1 MASKGHGGLGKGLG
15 ALLKNR
21 EITPAKDQVQEI
33 AASEIQAN
41 RYQPRQSFDEE
52 ALEDLSESIRQ
63 YGILQPLIVR
73 RLPGKGYEL
82 IAGERRL
89 RAARKAGLEKV
100 PALVREYNDAEISEI
115 ALIENIQRENLNII
129 EEAEA
134 YAFLMKNFRL
144 TQEMLAKK
152 VGRSRPH
159 IANSL
164 RLLELAEE
172 IQDKLV
178 AGDLLMG
185 QARPLLALKDKALQ
199 VRAAEHILEEHL
211 SSRQAEEL
219 VRRLLDDQPISTH
232 ARAGQRMSRKR
243 YRKHRRMPSIR
254 MPQAASTSTSA
265 RKSASVPARRRA
277 ASRSS
282 SIQKMTSS
290 ACSNFSPR
298 AAPIAMPIRPITSL
312 FDLDVT
318 VSRET
323 SSRPHVSYKG
333 VFNRQWTFRKS
344 RNLP

>member
-33 AASEIQAN
+33 AASEIRAN
-41 RYQPRQSFDEE
+41 RYQPRQNFDEA

-73 RLPGKGYEL
+73 RLPEKGYEL

-134 YAFLMKNFRL
+134 YAFLMQNFQL

-164 RLLELAEE
+164 RLLELAEPV
-172 IQDKLV
+172 QDKLV
-178 AGDLLMG
+178 AGELLMG
-185 QARPLLALKDKALQ
+185 QARPLLALKDEALQ
-199 VRAAEHILEEHL
+199 IKAAEHILAEHL

-219 VRRLLDDQPISTH
+219 VRRLLDDP
-232 ARAGQRMSRKR
+232 AYLDVEEGG
-243 YRKHRRMPSIR
+243 PEDE
-254 MPQAASTSTSA
+254 SA
-265 RKSASVPARRRA
+265 EAQETQEAQQDAFYQDAVGRLNEYLGTKVR
-277 ASRSS
+277 
-282 SIQKMTSS
+282 
-290 ACSNFSPR
+290 
-298 AAPIAMPIRPITSL
+298 IRPG
-312 FDLDVT
+312 
-318 VSRET
+318 
-323 SSRPHVSYKG
+323 KK
-333 VFNRQWTFRKS
+333 KS
-344 RNLP
+344 RIEIEFYSEDDLERLLELLEGQKDSHPTPPEHFSV

>member
-1 MASKGHGGLGKGLG
+1 MVSKGHGGLGKGLG

-33 AASEIQAN
+33 AADEIRAN
-41 RYQPRQSFDEE
+41 RYQPRQNFDEA

-73 RLPGKGYEL
+73 RLPEKGYEL

-134 YAFLMKNFRL
+134 YAFLMQNFQL

-164 RLLELAEE
+164 RLLELAEPV
-172 IQDKLV
+172 QDKLI
-178 AGDLLMG
+178 AGELLMG
-185 QARPLLALKDKALQ
+185 QARPLLALKDEALQ
-199 VRAAEHILEEHL
+199 VKASEHILAEHL

-219 VRRLLDDQPISTH
+219 VRCLLDNPAYLDAEAGGPEDETAEAQETQEAQQDAFYQDAVGRLNEYLGTKVRIRPGKKKSRIEIEFYSEDDLERLLELL
-232 ARAGQRMSRKR
+232 AGQKDS
-243 YRKHRRMPSIR
+243 HPT
-254 MPQAASTSTSA
+254 PPEHF
-265 RKSASVPARRRA
+265 SV
-277 ASRSS
+277 
-282 SIQKMTSS
+282 
-290 ACSNFSPR
+290 
-298 AAPIAMPIRPITSL
+298 
-312 FDLDVT
+312 
-318 VSRET
+318 
-323 SSRPHVSYKG
+323 
-333 VFNRQWTFRKS
+333 
-344 RNLP
+344 

>member
-134 YAFLMKNFRL
+134 YAFLMKNFQL

-164 RLLELAEE
+164 RLLELAEPV
-172 IQDKLV
+172 QDKLI
-178 AGDLLMG
+178 AGELLMG
-185 QARPLLALKDKALQ
+185 QARPLLALKDEALQ
-199 VRAAEHILEEHL
+199 VKASEHILAEHL

-219 VRRLLDDQPISTH
+219 VRCLLDNPAYLDAEAGGPEDETAEAQETQEAQQDAFYQDAVGRLNEYLGTKVRIRPGKKKSRIEIEFYSEDDLERLLELLE
-232 ARAGQRMSRKR
+232 GQKDS
-243 YRKHRRMPSIR
+243 HPT
-254 MPQAASTSTSA
+254 PPEHF
-265 RKSASVPARRRA
+265 SV
-277 ASRSS
+277 
-282 SIQKMTSS
+282 
-290 ACSNFSPR
+290 
-298 AAPIAMPIRPITSL
+298 
-312 FDLDVT
+312 
-318 VSRET
+318 
-323 SSRPHVSYKG
+323 
-333 VFNRQWTFRKS
+333 
-344 RNLP
+344 

>member
-1 MASKGHGGLGKGLG
+1 MVSKGHGGLGKGLG

-33 AASEIQAN
+33 AADEIRAN
-41 RYQPRQSFDEE
+41 RYQPRQNFDEA

-73 RLPGKGYEL
+73 RLPEKGYEL

-134 YAFLMKNFRL
+134 YAFLMQNFQL

-164 RLLELAEE
+164 RLLELAAPV
-172 IQDKLV
+172 QDKLV
-178 AGDLLMG
+178 AGELLMG
-185 QARPLLALKDKALQ
+185 QARPLLALKDEALQ
-199 VRAAEHILEEHL
+199 IKAAEHILAEHL

-219 VRRLLDDQPISTH
+219 VRRLLDDPAYLDAEES
-232 ARAGQRMSRKR
+232 G
-243 YRKHRRMPSIR
+243 PEDE
-254 MPQAASTSTSA
+254 SA
-265 RKSASVPARRRA
+265 EAQETQEAQQDAFYQDAVGRLNEYLGTKVR
-277 ASRSS
+277 
-282 SIQKMTSS
+282 
-290 ACSNFSPR
+290 
-298 AAPIAMPIRPITSL
+298 IRPG
-312 FDLDVT
+312 
-318 VSRET
+318 
-323 SSRPHVSYKG
+323 KK
-333 VFNRQWTFRKS
+333 KS
-344 RNLP
+344 RIEIEFYSEDDLERLLELLEGQKDSHPTPPEHFSV

>member
-1 MASKGHGGLGKGLG
+1 MVSKGHGGLGKGLG

-33 AASEIQAN
+33 AADEIRAN
-41 RYQPRQSFDEE
+41 RYQPRQNFDEA

-73 RLPGKGYEL
+73 RLPERGYEL

-134 YAFLMKNFRL
+134 YAFLMQNFQL

-164 RLLELAEE
+164 RLLELAEPV
-172 IQDKLV
+172 QDKLV
-178 AGDLLMG
+178 AGELLMG
-185 QARPLLALKDKALQ
+185 QARPLLALKDEALQ
-199 VRAAEHILEEHL
+199 IKAAEHILAEHL

-219 VRRLLDDQPISTH
+219 VRRLLD
-232 ARAGQRMSRKR
+232 
-243 YRKHRRMPSIR
+243 
-254 MPQAASTSTSA
+254 
-265 RKSASVPARRRA
+265 VPAYLDA
-277 ASRSS
+277 EEGGPEDE
-282 SIQKMTSS
+282 S
-290 ACSNFSPR
+290 AEAQEMQEAQQDAFYQDAVGRLNEYLGTKVR
-298 AAPIAMPIRPITSL
+298 IRPG
-312 FDLDVT
+312 
-318 VSRET
+318 
-323 SSRPHVSYKG
+323 KK
-333 VFNRQWTFRKS
+333 KS
-344 RNLP
+344 RIEIEFYSEDDLERLLELLEGQKDSHPTPPEHFSV

>member
-1 MASKGHGGLGKGLG
+1 MVSKGHGGLGKGLG

-33 AASEIQAN
+33 AADEIRAN
-41 RYQPRQSFDEE
+41 RYQPRQNFDEA

-73 RLPGKGYEL
+73 RLPERGYEL

-134 YAFLMKNFRL
+134 YAFLMQNFQL

-164 RLLELAEE
+164 RLLELAEPV
-172 IQDKLV
+172 QDKLI
-178 AGDLLMG
+178 AGELLMG
-185 QARPLLALKDKALQ
+185 QARPLLALKDEALQ
-199 VRAAEHILEEHL
+199 VKAAEHILAEHL

-219 VRRLLDDQPISTH
+219 VRRLLDDPAYLDAEESGPEDESAEAQETQE
-232 ARAGQRMSRKR
+232 AQQDAFYQDAVGRLNEYLGTKVR
-243 YRKHRRMPSIR
+243 IR
-254 MPQAASTSTSA
+254 SG
-265 RKSASVPARRRA
+265 K
-277 ASRSS
+277 
-282 SIQKMTSS
+282 K
-290 ACSNFSPR
+290 
-298 AAPIAMPIRPITSL
+298 
-312 FDLDVT
+312 
-318 VSRET
+318 
-323 SSRPHVSYKG
+323 
-333 VFNRQWTFRKS
+333 KS
-344 RNLP
+344 RIEIEFYSGDDLERLLELLEGQKDSHPTPPEHFSV

>member
-1 MASKGHGGLGKGLG
+1 MVSKGHGGLGKGLG

-33 AASEIQAN
+33 AADEIRAN
-41 RYQPRQSFDEE
+41 RYQPRQNFDEA

-73 RLPGKGYEL
+73 RLPEKGYEL

-134 YAFLMKNFRL
+134 YAFLMQNFQL

-164 RLLELAEE
+164 RLLELAEPV
-172 IQDKLV
+172 QDKLI
-178 AGDLLMG
+178 AGELLMG
-185 QARPLLALKDKALQ
+185 QARPLLALKDEALQ
-199 VRAAEHILEEHL
+199 VKASEHILAEHL

-219 VRRLLDDQPISTH
+219 VRCLLDNPAYLDAEAGGPEDESAEAQETQEAQQDAFYQDAVGRLNEYLGTKVRIRPGKKKSRIEIEFYSEDDLERLLELLE
-232 ARAGQRMSRKR
+232 GQKDS
-243 YRKHRRMPSIR
+243 HPT
-254 MPQAASTSTSA
+254 PPEHF
-265 RKSASVPARRRA
+265 SV
-277 ASRSS
+277 
-282 SIQKMTSS
+282 
-290 ACSNFSPR
+290 
-298 AAPIAMPIRPITSL
+298 
-312 FDLDVT
+312 
-318 VSRET
+318 
-323 SSRPHVSYKG
+323 
-333 VFNRQWTFRKS
+333 
-344 RNLP
+344 

>member
-33 AASEIQAN
+33 AADEIRAN
-41 RYQPRQSFDEE
+41 RYQPRQNFDEA

-73 RLPGKGYEL
+73 RLPEKGYEL

-134 YAFLMKNFRL
+134 YAFLMQNFQL

-164 RLLELAEE
+164 RLLELAEPV
-172 IQDKLV
+172 QDKLV
-178 AGDLLMG
+178 AGELLMG
-185 QARPLLALKDKALQ
+185 QARPLLALKDEALQ
-199 VRAAEHILEEHL
+199 VKAAAHILAEHL

-219 VRRLLDDQPISTH
+219 VRRLLDDP
-232 ARAGQRMSRKR
+232 AYLDAEESR
-243 YRKHRRMPSIR
+243 PEDE
-254 MPQAASTSTSA
+254 SA
-265 RKSASVPARRRA
+265 EAQETQEAQQDAFYQDAVGRLNEYLGTKVR
-277 ASRSS
+277 
-282 SIQKMTSS
+282 
-290 ACSNFSPR
+290 
-298 AAPIAMPIRPITSL
+298 IRPG
-312 FDLDVT
+312 
-318 VSRET
+318 
-323 SSRPHVSYKG
+323 KK
-333 VFNRQWTFRKS
+333 KS
-344 RNLP
+344 RIEIEFYSEDDLERLLELLEGQKDSHPTPPEHFSV

>member
-1 MASKGHGGLGKGLG
+1 MVSKGHGGLGKGLG

-33 AASEIQAN
+33 AADEIRAN
-41 RYQPRQSFDEE
+41 RYQPRQNFDEA

-73 RLPGKGYEL
+73 RLPEKGYEL

-134 YAFLMKNFRL
+134 YAFLMQNFQL

-164 RLLELAEE
+164 RLLELAEPV
-172 IQDKLV
+172 QDKLI
-178 AGDLLMG
+178 AGELLMG
-185 QARPLLALKDKALQ
+185 QARPLLALKDEALQ
-199 VRAAEHILEEHL
+199 VKASEHILAEHL

-219 VRRLLDDQPISTH
+219 VRCLLDNPAYFDAEAGGPEDETAEAQETQEAQQDAFYQDAVGRLNEYLGTKVRIRPGKKKSRIEIEFYSEDDLERLLELLE
-232 ARAGQRMSRKR
+232 GQKDS
-243 YRKHRRMPSIR
+243 HPT
-254 MPQAASTSTSA
+254 PPEHF
-265 RKSASVPARRRA
+265 SV
-277 ASRSS
+277 
-282 SIQKMTSS
+282 
-290 ACSNFSPR
+290 
-298 AAPIAMPIRPITSL
+298 
-312 FDLDVT
+312 
-318 VSRET
+318 
-323 SSRPHVSYKG
+323 
-333 VFNRQWTFRKS
+333 
-344 RNLP
+344 

>member
-1 MASKGHGGLGKGLG
+1 MVSKGHGGLGKGLG

-33 AASEIQAN
+33 AADEIRAN
-41 RYQPRQSFDEE
+41 RYQPRQNFDEA

-73 RLPGKGYEL
+73 RLPEKGYEL

-134 YAFLMKNFRL
+134 YAFLMQNFQL

-164 RLLELAEE
+164 RLLELAEPV
-172 IQDKLV
+172 QDKLI
-178 AGDLLMG
+178 AGELLMG
-185 QARPLLALKDKALQ
+185 QARPLLALKDEALQ
-199 VRAAEHILEEHL
+199 VKASEHILAEHL

-219 VRRLLDDQPISTH
+219 VRCLLDNPAYLDAEAGRPEDETAEAQETQEAQQDAFYQDAVGRLNEYLGTKVRIRPGKKKSRIEIEFYSEDDLERLLELLE
-232 ARAGQRMSRKR
+232 GQKDS
-243 YRKHRRMPSIR
+243 HPT
-254 MPQAASTSTSA
+254 PPEHF
-265 RKSASVPARRRA
+265 SV
-277 ASRSS
+277 
-282 SIQKMTSS
+282 
-290 ACSNFSPR
+290 
-298 AAPIAMPIRPITSL
+298 
-312 FDLDVT
+312 
-318 VSRET
+318 
-323 SSRPHVSYKG
+323 
-333 VFNRQWTFRKS
+333 
-344 RNLP
+344 

>member
-1 MASKGHGGLGKGLG
+1 MVSKGHGGLGKGLG

-33 AASEIQAN
+33 AADEIRAN
-41 RYQPRQSFDEE
+41 RYQPRQNFDEA

-73 RLPGKGYEL
+73 RLPEKGYEL

-134 YAFLMKNFRL
+134 YAFLMQNFQL

-164 RLLELAEE
+164 RLLELAEPV
-172 IQDKLV
+172 QDKLI
-178 AGDLLMG
+178 AGELLMG
-185 QARPLLALKDKALQ
+185 QARPLLALKDEALQ
-199 VRAAEHILEEHL
+199 VNASEHILAEHL

-219 VRRLLDDQPISTH
+219 VRCLLDNPAYLDAEAGGPEDETAEAQETQEAQQDAFYQDAVGRLNEYLGTKVRIRPGKKKSRIEIEFYSEDDLERLLELLE
-232 ARAGQRMSRKR
+232 GQKDS
-243 YRKHRRMPSIR
+243 HPT
-254 MPQAASTSTSA
+254 PPEHF
-265 RKSASVPARRRA
+265 SV
-277 ASRSS
+277 
-282 SIQKMTSS
+282 
-290 ACSNFSPR
+290 
-298 AAPIAMPIRPITSL
+298 
-312 FDLDVT
+312 
-318 VSRET
+318 
-323 SSRPHVSYKG
+323 
-333 VFNRQWTFRKS
+333 
-344 RNLP
+344 

>member
-1 MASKGHGGLGKGLG
+1 MVSKGHGGLGKGLG

-33 AASEIQAN
+33 AADEIRAN
-41 RYQPRQSFDEE
+41 RYQPRQNFDEA

-73 RLPGKGYEL
+73 RLPERGYEL

-134 YAFLMKNFRL
+134 YAFLMQNFQL

-164 RLLELAEE
+164 RLLELAEPV
-172 IQDKLV
+172 QDKLV
-178 AGDLLMG
+178 AGELLMG
-185 QARPLLALKDKALQ
+185 QARPLLALKDEALQ
-199 VRAAEHILEEHL
+199 VKAAAHILAEHL

-219 VRRLLDDQPISTH
+219 VRRLLDD
-232 ARAGQRMSRKR
+232 
-243 YRKHRRMPSIR
+243 
-254 MPQAASTSTSA
+254 
-265 RKSASVPARRRA
+265 PAYLDAEEGGPEDETAEAQVTQEAQQDAFYQDAVGRLNEYLGTKVR
-277 ASRSS
+277 
-282 SIQKMTSS
+282 
-290 ACSNFSPR
+290 
-298 AAPIAMPIRPITSL
+298 IRPG
-312 FDLDVT
+312 
-318 VSRET
+318 
-323 SSRPHVSYKG
+323 KK
-333 VFNRQWTFRKS
+333 KS
-344 RNLP
+344 RIEIEFYSEDDLERLLELLEGQKDSHPTPPEHFSV

>member
-1 MASKGHGGLGKGLG
+1 MVSKGHGGLGKGLG

-33 AASEIQAN
+33 AADEIRAN
-41 RYQPRQSFDEE
+41 RYQPRQNFDEA

-73 RLPGKGYEL
+73 RLPEKGYEL

-134 YAFLMKNFRL
+134 YAFLMQNFQL

-164 RLLELAEE
+164 RLLELAEPV
-172 IQDKLV
+172 QDKLV
-178 AGDLLMG
+178 AGELLMG
-185 QARPLLALKDKALQ
+185 QARPLLALKDEALQ
-199 VRAAEHILEEHL
+199 VKAAEHILAEHL

-219 VRRLLDDQPISTH
+219 VRCLLDNPAYLDAEAGGPEDETAEAQETQEAQQDAFYQDAVGRLNEYLGTKVHIRPGKKKSRIEIEFYSEDDLERLLELLE
-232 ARAGQRMSRKR
+232 GQKDS
-243 YRKHRRMPSIR
+243 HPT
-254 MPQAASTSTSA
+254 PPEHF
-265 RKSASVPARRRA
+265 SV
-277 ASRSS
+277 
-282 SIQKMTSS
+282 
-290 ACSNFSPR
+290 
-298 AAPIAMPIRPITSL
+298 
-312 FDLDVT
+312 
-318 VSRET
+318 
-323 SSRPHVSYKG
+323 
-333 VFNRQWTFRKS
+333 
-344 RNLP
+344 

>member
-1 MASKGHGGLGKGLG
+1 MVSKGHGGLGKGLG

-33 AASEIQAN
+33 AADEIRAN
-41 RYQPRQSFDEE
+41 RYQPRQNFDEA

-73 RLPGKGYEL
+73 RLPEKGYEL

-134 YAFLMKNFRL
+134 YAFLMQNFQL

-164 RLLELAEE
+164 RLLELAEPV
-172 IQDKLV
+172 QDKLI
-178 AGDLLMG
+178 AGELLMG
-185 QARPLLALKDKALQ
+185 QARPLLALKDEALQ
-199 VRAAEHILEEHL
+199 VKASEHILAEHL

-219 VRRLLDDQPISTH
+219 VRRLLDNPAYLD
-232 ARAGQRMSRKR
+232 AEAGGPEDETAEAQETQEAQQDAFYQDAVGRLNEYLGTKVR
-243 YRKHRRMPSIR
+243 
-254 MPQAASTSTSA
+254 
-265 RKSASVPARRRA
+265 
-277 ASRSS
+277 
-282 SIQKMTSS
+282 
-290 ACSNFSPR
+290 
-298 AAPIAMPIRPITSL
+298 IRPG
-312 FDLDVT
+312 
-318 VSRET
+318 
-323 SSRPHVSYKG
+323 KK
-333 VFNRQWTFRKS
+333 KS
-344 RNLP
+344 RIEIEFYSEDDLERLLELLEGQKDSHPTPPEHFSV

>member
-21 EITPAKDQVQEI
+21 EITPAKDQVQKI

-219 VRRLLDDQPISTH
+219 VRRLLDDPAYLD
-232 ARAGQRMSRKR
+232 ARESGAEDEPEEVQEASQDAFYQDAAGRLNEYLGTKVR
-243 YRKHRRMPSIR
+243 
-254 MPQAASTSTSA
+254 
-265 RKSASVPARRRA
+265 
-277 ASRSS
+277 
-282 SIQKMTSS
+282 
-290 ACSNFSPR
+290 
-298 AAPIAMPIRPITSL
+298 IRPG
-312 FDLDVT
+312 
-318 VSRET
+318 
-323 SSRPHVSYKG
+323 KK
-333 VFNRQWTFRKS
+333 KS
-344 RNLP
+344 RIEIEFYSEDDLERLLELLSSGHADRHANPPNHFSV

>member
-1 MASKGHGGLGKGLG
+1 MVSKGHGGLGKGLG

-33 AASEIQAN
+33 AADEIRAN
-41 RYQPRQSFDEE
+41 RYQPRQNFDEA

-73 RLPGKGYEL
+73 RLSEKGYEL

-134 YAFLMKNFRL
+134 YAFLMQNFQL

-164 RLLELAEE
+164 RLLELAEPV
-172 IQDKLV
+172 QDKLV
-178 AGDLLMG
+178 AGELLMG
-185 QARPLLALKDKALQ
+185 QARPLLALKDEALQ
-199 VRAAEHILEEHL
+199 IKAAEHILAEHL

-219 VRRLLDDQPISTH
+219 VRRLLDDPAYLDAEES
-232 ARAGQRMSRKR
+232 G
-243 YRKHRRMPSIR
+243 PEDE
-254 MPQAASTSTSA
+254 SA
-265 RKSASVPARRRA
+265 EAQETQEAQQDAFYQDAVGRLNEYLGTKVR
-277 ASRSS
+277 
-282 SIQKMTSS
+282 
-290 ACSNFSPR
+290 
-298 AAPIAMPIRPITSL
+298 IRPG
-312 FDLDVT
+312 
-318 VSRET
+318 
-323 SSRPHVSYKG
+323 KK
-333 VFNRQWTFRKS
+333 KS
-344 RNLP
+344 RIEIEFYSEDDLERLLELLEGQKDSHPTPPEHFSV

>member
-1 MASKGHGGLGKGLG
+1 MVSKGHGGLGKGLG

-33 AASEIQAN
+33 AADEIRAN
-41 RYQPRQSFDEE
+41 RYQPRQNFDEA

-73 RLPGKGYEL
+73 RLPEKGYEL

-134 YAFLMKNFRL
+134 YAFLMQNFQL

-164 RLLELAEE
+164 RLLELAEPV
-172 IQDKLV
+172 QDKLI
-178 AGDLLMG
+178 AGELLMG
-185 QARPLLALKDKALQ
+185 QARPLLALKDEALQ
-199 VRAAEHILEEHL
+199 VKAAAHILAEHL

-219 VRRLLDDQPISTH
+219 VRCLLDNPAYLDAEAGGPEDETAEAQETQEAQQDAFYQDAVGRLNEYLGTKVRIRPGKKKSRIEIEFYSEDDLERLLELLE
-232 ARAGQRMSRKR
+232 GQKDS
-243 YRKHRRMPSIR
+243 HPT
-254 MPQAASTSTSA
+254 PPEHF
-265 RKSASVPARRRA
+265 SV
-277 ASRSS
+277 
-282 SIQKMTSS
+282 
-290 ACSNFSPR
+290 
-298 AAPIAMPIRPITSL
+298 
-312 FDLDVT
+312 
-318 VSRET
+318 
-323 SSRPHVSYKG
+323 
-333 VFNRQWTFRKS
+333 
-344 RNLP
+344 

>member
-1 MASKGHGGLGKGLG
+1 MVSKGHGGLGKGLG
-15 ALLKNR
+15 ALLKNC

-33 AASEIQAN
+33 AADEIRAN
-41 RYQPRQSFDEE
+41 RYQPRQNFDEA

-73 RLPGKGYEL
+73 RLPEKGYEL

-134 YAFLMKNFRL
+134 YAFLMQNFQL

-164 RLLELAEE
+164 RLLELAEPV
-172 IQDKLV
+172 QDKLV
-178 AGDLLMG
+178 AGELLMG
-185 QARPLLALKDKALQ
+185 QARPLLALKDEALQ
-199 VRAAEHILEEHL
+199 VKAAEHILAEHL

-219 VRRLLDDQPISTH
+219 VRCLLDNPAYLDAEAGGPEDETAEAQETQEAQQDAFYQDAVGRLNEYLGTKVRIRPGKKKSRIEIEFYSEDDLERLLELLE
-232 ARAGQRMSRKR
+232 GQKDS
-243 YRKHRRMPSIR
+243 HPT
-254 MPQAASTSTSA
+254 PPEHF
-265 RKSASVPARRRA
+265 SV
-277 ASRSS
+277 
-282 SIQKMTSS
+282 
-290 ACSNFSPR
+290 
-298 AAPIAMPIRPITSL
+298 
-312 FDLDVT
+312 
-318 VSRET
+318 
-323 SSRPHVSYKG
+323 
-333 VFNRQWTFRKS
+333 
-344 RNLP
+344 

>member
-1 MASKGHGGLGKGLG
+1 MVSKGHGGLGKGLG

-33 AASEIQAN
+33 AANEIRAN
-41 RYQPRQSFDEE
+41 RYQPRQNFDEA

-73 RLPGKGYEL
+73 RLPERGYEL

-134 YAFLMKNFRL
+134 YAFLMQNFQL

-164 RLLELAEE
+164 RLLELAEPV
-172 IQDKLV
+172 QDKLV
-178 AGDLLMG
+178 AGELLMG
-185 QARPLLALKDKALQ
+185 QARPLLALKDEALQ
-199 VRAAEHILEEHL
+199 IKAAAHILAEHL
-211 SSRQAEEL
+211 SSRQAEDL
-219 VRRLLDDQPISTH
+219 VRRLLDDPAYLDAEES
-232 ARAGQRMSRKR
+232 G
-243 YRKHRRMPSIR
+243 PEDE
-254 MPQAASTSTSA
+254 SA
-265 RKSASVPARRRA
+265 EAQETQEAQQDAFYQDAVGRLNEYLGTKVR
-277 ASRSS
+277 
-282 SIQKMTSS
+282 
-290 ACSNFSPR
+290 
-298 AAPIAMPIRPITSL
+298 IRPG
-312 FDLDVT
+312 
-318 VSRET
+318 
-323 SSRPHVSYKG
+323 KK
-333 VFNRQWTFRKS
+333 KS
-344 RNLP
+344 RIEIEFYSEDDLERLLELLEGQKDSHPTPPEHFSV

>member
-1 MASKGHGGLGKGLG
+1 MVSKGHGGLGKGLG

-33 AASEIQAN
+33 AADEIRAN
-41 RYQPRQSFDEE
+41 RYQPRQNFDEA

-73 RLPGKGYEL
+73 RLSEKGYEL

-134 YAFLMKNFRL
+134 YAFLMQNFQL

-164 RLLELAEE
+164 RLLELAEPV
-172 IQDKLV
+172 QDKLV
-178 AGDLLMG
+178 AGELLMG
-185 QARPLLALKDKALQ
+185 QARPLLALKDEALQ
-199 VRAAEHILEEHL
+199 VKAAAHILAEHL

-219 VRRLLDDQPISTH
+219 VRRLLDDPAYLDAEES
-232 ARAGQRMSRKR
+232 G
-243 YRKHRRMPSIR
+243 PEDE
-254 MPQAASTSTSA
+254 SA
-265 RKSASVPARRRA
+265 EAQETQEAQQDAFYQDAVGRLNEYLGTKVR
-277 ASRSS
+277 
-282 SIQKMTSS
+282 
-290 ACSNFSPR
+290 
-298 AAPIAMPIRPITSL
+298 IRPG
-312 FDLDVT
+312 
-318 VSRET
+318 
-323 SSRPHVSYKG
+323 KK
-333 VFNRQWTFRKS
+333 KS
-344 RNLP
+344 RIEIEFYSEDDLERLLELLEGQKDSHPTPPEHFSV

>member
-1 MASKGHGGLGKGLG
+1 MVSKGHGGLGKGLG

-33 AASEIQAN
+33 AADEIRAN
-41 RYQPRQSFDEE
+41 RYQPRQNFDEA

-73 RLPGKGYEL
+73 RLPEKGYEL

-134 YAFLMKNFRL
+134 YAFLMQNFQL

-164 RLLELAEE
+164 RLLELAEPV
-172 IQDKLV
+172 QDKLV
-178 AGDLLMG
+178 AGELLMG
-185 QARPLLALKDKALQ
+185 QARPLLALKDEALQ
-199 VRAAEHILEEHL
+199 IKGAEHILAEHL

-219 VRRLLDDQPISTH
+219 VRCLLDD
-232 ARAGQRMSRKR
+232 
-243 YRKHRRMPSIR
+243 
-254 MPQAASTSTSA
+254 
-265 RKSASVPARRRA
+265 PAYLDAEEGGPEDETAEAQVTQEAQQDAFYQDAVGRLNEYLGTKVR
-277 ASRSS
+277 
-282 SIQKMTSS
+282 
-290 ACSNFSPR
+290 
-298 AAPIAMPIRPITSL
+298 IRPG
-312 FDLDVT
+312 
-318 VSRET
+318 
-323 SSRPHVSYKG
+323 KK
-333 VFNRQWTFRKS
+333 KS
-344 RNLP
+344 RIEIEFYSEDDLERLLELLEGQKDSHPTPPEHFSV

>member
-1 MASKGHGGLGKGLG
+1 MVSKGHGGLGKGLG

-33 AASEIQAN
+33 AADEIRAN
-41 RYQPRQSFDEE
+41 RYQPRQNFDEA

-73 RLPGKGYEL
+73 HLPEKGYEL

-134 YAFLMKNFRL
+134 YAFLMQNFQL

-164 RLLELAEE
+164 RLLELAEPV
-172 IQDKLV
+172 QDKLI
-178 AGDLLMG
+178 AGELLMG
-185 QARPLLALKDKALQ
+185 QARPLLALKDEALQ
-199 VRAAEHILEEHL
+199 VKASEHILAEHL

-219 VRRLLDDQPISTH
+219 VRCLLDNPAYLDAEAGGPEDETAEAQETQEAQQDAFYQDAVGRLNEYLGTKVRIRPGKKKSRIEIEFYSEDDLERLLELLE
-232 ARAGQRMSRKR
+232 GQKDS
-243 YRKHRRMPSIR
+243 HPT
-254 MPQAASTSTSA
+254 PPEHF
-265 RKSASVPARRRA
+265 SV
-277 ASRSS
+277 
-282 SIQKMTSS
+282 
-290 ACSNFSPR
+290 
-298 AAPIAMPIRPITSL
+298 
-312 FDLDVT
+312 
-318 VSRET
+318 
-323 SSRPHVSYKG
+323 
-333 VFNRQWTFRKS
+333 
-344 RNLP
+344 

>member
-1 MASKGHGGLGKGLG
+1 MVSKGHGGLGKGLG

-33 AASEIQAN
+33 AADEIRAN
-41 RYQPRQSFDEE
+41 RYQPRQNFDE
-52 ALEDLSESIRQ
+52 AAIEDLSESIRQ

-73 RLPGKGYEL
+73 RLPEKGYEL

-134 YAFLMKNFRL
+134 YAFLMQNFQL

-164 RLLELAEE
+164 RLLELAEPV
-172 IQDKLV
+172 QDKLI
-178 AGDLLMG
+178 AGELLMG
-185 QARPLLALKDKALQ
+185 QARPLLALKDEALQ
-199 VRAAEHILEEHL
+199 VKASEHILAEHL

-219 VRRLLDDQPISTH
+219 VRCLLDNPAYLDAEAGGPEDETAEAQETQEAQQDAFYQDAVGRLNEYLGTKVRIRPGKKKSRIEIEFYSEDDLERLLELLE
-232 ARAGQRMSRKR
+232 GQKDS
-243 YRKHRRMPSIR
+243 HPT
-254 MPQAASTSTSA
+254 PPEHF
-265 RKSASVPARRRA
+265 SV
-277 ASRSS
+277 
-282 SIQKMTSS
+282 
-290 ACSNFSPR
+290 
-298 AAPIAMPIRPITSL
+298 
-312 FDLDVT
+312 
-318 VSRET
+318 
-323 SSRPHVSYKG
+323 
-333 VFNRQWTFRKS
+333 
-344 RNLP
+344 

>member
-1 MASKGHGGLGKGLG
+1 MVSKGHGGLGKGLG

-33 AASEIQAN
+33 AADEIRAN
-41 RYQPRQSFDEE
+41 RYQPRQNFDEA

-73 RLPGKGYEL
+73 RLPEKGYEL

-134 YAFLMKNFRL
+134 YAFLMQNFQL

-164 RLLELAEE
+164 RLLELAEPV
-172 IQDKLV
+172 QDKLV
-178 AGDLLMG
+178 AGELLMG
-185 QARPLLALKDKALQ
+185 QARPLLALKDEALQ
-199 VRAAEHILEEHL
+199 IKAEEHILAEHL

-219 VRRLLDDQPISTH
+219 VRRLLDDPDYLDAEES
-232 ARAGQRMSRKR
+232 G
-243 YRKHRRMPSIR
+243 PEDE
-254 MPQAASTSTSA
+254 SA
-265 RKSASVPARRRA
+265 EAQETQEAQQDAFYQDAVGRLNEYLGTKVR
-277 ASRSS
+277 
-282 SIQKMTSS
+282 
-290 ACSNFSPR
+290 
-298 AAPIAMPIRPITSL
+298 IRPG
-312 FDLDVT
+312 
-318 VSRET
+318 
-323 SSRPHVSYKG
+323 KK
-333 VFNRQWTFRKS
+333 KS
-344 RNLP
+344 RIEIEFYSEYDLERLLELLEGQKDSHPTPPEHFSV

>member
-1 MASKGHGGLGKGLG
+1 MVSKGHGGLGKGLG

-33 AASEIQAN
+33 AADEIRAN
-41 RYQPRQSFDEE
+41 RYQPRQNFDEA

-73 RLPGKGYEL
+73 RLPEKGYEL

-134 YAFLMKNFRL
+134 YAFLMQNFQL

-164 RLLELAEE
+164 RLLELAEPV
-172 IQDKLV
+172 QDKLI
-178 AGDLLMG
+178 AGELLMG
-185 QARPLLALKDKALQ
+185 QARPLLALKDEALQ
-199 VRAAEHILEEHL
+199 IKAAEHILAEHL

-219 VRRLLDDQPISTH
+219 VRRLLDDPAYLDAEES
-232 ARAGQRMSRKR
+232 G
-243 YRKHRRMPSIR
+243 PEDE
-254 MPQAASTSTSA
+254 SA
-265 RKSASVPARRRA
+265 EAQETQEAQQDAFYQDAVGRLNEYLGTKVR
-277 ASRSS
+277 
-282 SIQKMTSS
+282 
-290 ACSNFSPR
+290 
-298 AAPIAMPIRPITSL
+298 IRPG
-312 FDLDVT
+312 
-318 VSRET
+318 
-323 SSRPHVSYKG
+323 KK
-333 VFNRQWTFRKS
+333 KS
-344 RNLP
+344 RIEIEFYSEDDLERLLELLEGQKDSHPTPPEHFSV

>member
-1 MASKGHGGLGKGLG
+1 MVSKGHGGLGKGLG

-33 AASEIQAN
+33 AADEIRAN
-41 RYQPRQSFDEE
+41 RYQPRQNFDEA

-73 RLPGKGYEL
+73 RLPEKGYEL

-134 YAFLMKNFRL
+134 YAFLMQNFQL

-152 VGRSRPH
+152 VGRSRPY

-164 RLLELAEE
+164 RLLELAEPV
-172 IQDKLV
+172 QDKLV
-178 AGDLLMG
+178 AGELLMG
-185 QARPLLALKDKALQ
+185 QARPLLALKDEALQ
-199 VRAAEHILEEHL
+199 IKAAEHILAEHL

-219 VRRLLDDQPISTH
+219 VRRLLDDPAYLDAEES
-232 ARAGQRMSRKR
+232 G
-243 YRKHRRMPSIR
+243 PEDE
-254 MPQAASTSTSA
+254 SA
-265 RKSASVPARRRA
+265 EAQETQEAQQDAFYQDAVGRLNEYLGTKVR
-277 ASRSS
+277 
-282 SIQKMTSS
+282 
-290 ACSNFSPR
+290 
-298 AAPIAMPIRPITSL
+298 IRPG
-312 FDLDVT
+312 
-318 VSRET
+318 
-323 SSRPHVSYKG
+323 KK
-333 VFNRQWTFRKS
+333 KS
-344 RNLP
+344 RIEIEFYSEDDLERLLELLEGQKDSHPTPPEHFSV

>member
-1 MASKGHGGLGKGLG
+1 MVSKGHGGLGKGLG

-33 AASEIQAN
+33 AADEIRAN
-41 RYQPRQSFDEE
+41 RYQPRQNFDEA

-73 RLPGKGYEL
+73 RLPEKGYEL

-134 YAFLMKNFRL
+134 YAFLMQNFQL

-164 RLLELAEE
+164 RLLELAEPV
-172 IQDKLV
+172 QDKLV
-178 AGDLLMG
+178 AGELLMG
-185 QARPLLALKDKALQ
+185 QARPLLALKDEALQ
-199 VRAAEHILEEHL
+199 VKAAEHILAEHL

-219 VRRLLDDQPISTH
+219 VRCLLDNPAYLDAEAGGPEDETAEAQETQEAQQDAFYQDAVGRLNEYLGTKVRIRPGKKKSRIEIEFYSEDDLERLLELLE
-232 ARAGQRMSRKR
+232 GQKDS
-243 YRKHRRMPSIR
+243 HP
-254 MPQAASTSTSA
+254 TSPEHF
-265 RKSASVPARRRA
+265 SV
-277 ASRSS
+277 
-282 SIQKMTSS
+282 
-290 ACSNFSPR
+290 
-298 AAPIAMPIRPITSL
+298 
-312 FDLDVT
+312 
-318 VSRET
+318 
-323 SSRPHVSYKG
+323 
-333 VFNRQWTFRKS
+333 
-344 RNLP
+344 

>member
-1 MASKGHGGLGKGLG
+1 MVSKGHGGLGKGLG

-33 AASEIQAN
+33 AADEIRAN
-41 RYQPRQSFDEE
+41 RYQPRQNFDEA

-73 RLPGKGYEL
+73 RLPERGYEL

-134 YAFLMKNFRL
+134 YAFLMQNFQL

-164 RLLELAEE
+164 RLLELAEPV
-172 IQDKLV
+172 QDKLV
-178 AGDLLMG
+178 AGELLMG
-185 QARPLLALKDKALQ
+185 QTRPLLALKDEALQ
-199 VRAAEHILEEHL
+199 VKAAAHILAEHL

-219 VRRLLDDQPISTH
+219 VRRLLDDPAYLDAEES
-232 ARAGQRMSRKR
+232 G
-243 YRKHRRMPSIR
+243 PEDE
-254 MPQAASTSTSA
+254 SA
-265 RKSASVPARRRA
+265 EAQETQEAQQDAFYQDAVGRLNEYLGTKVR
-277 ASRSS
+277 
-282 SIQKMTSS
+282 
-290 ACSNFSPR
+290 
-298 AAPIAMPIRPITSL
+298 IRPG
-312 FDLDVT
+312 
-318 VSRET
+318 
-323 SSRPHVSYKG
+323 KK
-333 VFNRQWTFRKS
+333 KS
-344 RNLP
+344 RIEIEFYSEDDLERLLELLEGQKDSHPTPPEHFSV

>member
-1 MASKGHGGLGKGLG
+1 MVSKGHGGLGKGLG

-33 AASEIQAN
+33 AADEIRAN
-41 RYQPRQSFDEE
+41 RYQPRQNFDEA

-73 RLPGKGYEL
+73 RLPERGYEL

-134 YAFLMKNFRL
+134 YAFLMQNFQL

-164 RLLELAEE
+164 RLLELAEPV
-172 IQDKLV
+172 QDKLI
-178 AGDLLMG
+178 AGELLMG
-185 QARPLLALKDKALQ
+185 QARPLLALKDEALQ
-199 VRAAEHILEEHL
+199 VKAAEHILAEHL

-219 VRRLLDDQPISTH
+219 VHFLLDD
-232 ARAGQRMSRKR
+232 
-243 YRKHRRMPSIR
+243 
-254 MPQAASTSTSA
+254 
-265 RKSASVPARRRA
+265 PAYLDAEEGGPGDETAEAQETQEAQQDAFYQDAVGRLNEYLGTKVR
-277 ASRSS
+277 
-282 SIQKMTSS
+282 
-290 ACSNFSPR
+290 
-298 AAPIAMPIRPITSL
+298 IRPG
-312 FDLDVT
+312 
-318 VSRET
+318 
-323 SSRPHVSYKG
+323 KK
-333 VFNRQWTFRKS
+333 KS
-344 RNLP
+344 RIEIEFYSEDDLERLLELLSSGRADRHANPPDHFSV

>member
-1 MASKGHGGLGKGLG
+1 MVSKGHGGLGKGLG

-33 AASEIQAN
+33 AADEIRAN
-41 RYQPRQSFDEE
+41 RYQPRQNFDEA

-73 RLPGKGYEL
+73 RLPEKGYEL

-134 YAFLMKNFRL
+134 YAFLMQNFQL

-164 RLLELAEE
+164 RLLELAEPV
-172 IQDKLV
+172 QDKLI
-178 AGDLLMG
+178 AGELLMG
-185 QARPLLALKDKALQ
+185 QARPLLALKDEALQ
-199 VRAAEHILEEHL
+199 VKASEHILAEHL

-219 VRRLLDDQPISTH
+219 VRCLLDDP
-232 ARAGQRMSRKR
+232 AYLDAEAGGPEDETAEAQETQEAQQDAFYQDAVGRLNEYLGTKVR
-243 YRKHRRMPSIR
+243 
-254 MPQAASTSTSA
+254 
-265 RKSASVPARRRA
+265 
-277 ASRSS
+277 
-282 SIQKMTSS
+282 
-290 ACSNFSPR
+290 
-298 AAPIAMPIRPITSL
+298 IRPG
-312 FDLDVT
+312 
-318 VSRET
+318 
-323 SSRPHVSYKG
+323 KK
-333 VFNRQWTFRKS
+333 KS
-344 RNLP
+344 RIEIEFYSEDDLERLLELLEGQKDSHPTPPEHFSV

>member
-1 MASKGHGGLGKGLG
+1 MVSKGHGGLGKGLG

-33 AASEIQAN
+33 AADEIRAN
-41 RYQPRQSFDEE
+41 RYQPRQNFDEA

-73 RLPGKGYEL
+73 RLPEKGYEL

-134 YAFLMKNFRL
+134 YAFLMQNFQL

-164 RLLELAEE
+164 RLLELAEPV
-172 IQDKLV
+172 QDKLV
-178 AGDLLMG
+178 AGELLMG
-185 QARPLLALKDKALQ
+185 QARPLLALKDEALQ
-199 VRAAEHILEEHL
+199 IKAAEHILAEHL

-219 VRRLLDDQPISTH
+219 VRRLLDDPAYLDAEES
-232 ARAGQRMSRKR
+232 G
-243 YRKHRRMPSIR
+243 PEDE
-254 MPQAASTSTSA
+254 SA
-265 RKSASVPARRRA
+265 EAQETQEAQQDAFYQDAVGRLNEYLGTKVR
-277 ASRSS
+277 
-282 SIQKMTSS
+282 
-290 ACSNFSPR
+290 
-298 AAPIAMPIRPITSL
+298 IRPG
-312 FDLDVT
+312 
-318 VSRET
+318 
-323 SSRPHVSYKG
+323 KK
-333 VFNRQWTFRKS
+333 KS
-344 RNLP
+344 RIEIEFYSEDDLERLLELLEGQKDSHLTPPEHFSV

>member
-1 MASKGHGGLGKGLG
+1 MVSKGHGGLGKGLG

-33 AASEIQAN
+33 AADEIRAN
-41 RYQPRQSFDEE
+41 RYQPRQSFDEA

-73 RLPGKGYEL
+73 RLPEKGYEL

-134 YAFLMKNFRL
+134 YAFLMQNFQL

-164 RLLELAEE
+164 RLLELAEPV
-172 IQDKLV
+172 QDKLI
-178 AGDLLMG
+178 AGELLMG
-185 QARPLLALKDKALQ
+185 QARPLLALKDEALQ
-199 VRAAEHILEEHL
+199 VKASEHILAEHL

-219 VRRLLDDQPISTH
+219 VRCLLDNPAYLDAEAGGPEDETAEAQETQEAQQDAFYQDAVGRLNEYLGTKVRIRPGKKKSRIEIEFYSEDDLERLLELLE
-232 ARAGQRMSRKR
+232 GQKDS
-243 YRKHRRMPSIR
+243 HPT
-254 MPQAASTSTSA
+254 PPEHF
-265 RKSASVPARRRA
+265 SV
-277 ASRSS
+277 
-282 SIQKMTSS
+282 
-290 ACSNFSPR
+290 
-298 AAPIAMPIRPITSL
+298 
-312 FDLDVT
+312 
-318 VSRET
+318 
-323 SSRPHVSYKG
+323 
-333 VFNRQWTFRKS
+333 
-344 RNLP
+344 

>member
-1 MASKGHGGLGKGLG
+1 MVSKGHGGLGKGLG

-33 AASEIQAN
+33 AADEIRAN
-41 RYQPRQSFDEE
+41 RYQPRQNFDEA

-73 RLPGKGYEL
+73 RLPEKGYEL

-134 YAFLMKNFRL
+134 YAFLMQNFQL

-164 RLLELAEE
+164 RLLELAEPV
-172 IQDKLV
+172 QDKLV
-178 AGDLLMG
+178 AGELLMG
-185 QARPLLALKDKALQ
+185 QARPLLALKDEALQ
-199 VRAAEHILEEHL
+199 VKAAAHILAEHL

-219 VRRLLDDQPISTH
+219 VRRLLDD
-232 ARAGQRMSRKR
+232 
-243 YRKHRRMPSIR
+243 
-254 MPQAASTSTSA
+254 
-265 RKSASVPARRRA
+265 PAY
-277 ASRSS
+277 
-282 SIQKMTSS
+282 
-290 ACSNFSPR
+290 
-298 AAPIAMPIRPITSL
+298 
-312 FDLDVT
+312 LDA
-318 VSRET
+318 EE
-323 SSRPHVSYKG
+323 SRPEDESAEAQETQEAQQDAFYQDAVGRLNEYLGTKVRIRHGKK
-333 VFNRQWTFRKS
+333 KS
-344 RNLP
+344 RIEIEFYSEDDLERLLELLEGQKDSHPTPPEHFSV

>member
-1 MASKGHGGLGKGLG
+1 MVSKGHGGLGKGLG

-33 AASEIQAN
+33 AADEIRAN
-41 RYQPRQSFDEE
+41 RYQPRQNFDEA

-73 RLPGKGYEL
+73 RLPEKGYEL

-134 YAFLMKNFRL
+134 YAFLMQNFQL

-164 RLLELAEE
+164 RLLELAEPV
-172 IQDKLV
+172 QYKLV
-178 AGDLLMG
+178 AGELLMG
-185 QARPLLALKDKALQ
+185 QARPLLALKDEALQ
-199 VRAAEHILEEHL
+199 VKAAEHILAEHL

-219 VRRLLDDQPISTH
+219 VRCLLDNPAYLDAEAGGPEDETAEAQETQEAQQDAFYQDAVGRLNEYLGTKVRIRPGKKKSRIEIEFYSEDDLERLLKLLE
-232 ARAGQRMSRKR
+232 GQKDS
-243 YRKHRRMPSIR
+243 HPT
-254 MPQAASTSTSA
+254 PPEHF
-265 RKSASVPARRRA
+265 SV
-277 ASRSS
+277 
-282 SIQKMTSS
+282 
-290 ACSNFSPR
+290 
-298 AAPIAMPIRPITSL
+298 
-312 FDLDVT
+312 
-318 VSRET
+318 
-323 SSRPHVSYKG
+323 
-333 VFNRQWTFRKS
+333 
-344 RNLP
+344 

>member
-1 MASKGHGGLGKGLG
+1 MVSKGHGGLGKGLG

-33 AASEIQAN
+33 AADEIRAN
-41 RYQPRQSFDEE
+41 RYQPRQNFDEA

-73 RLPGKGYEL
+73 RLPEKGYEL

-134 YAFLMKNFRL
+134 YAFLMQNFQL

-164 RLLELAEE
+164 RLLELAEPV
-172 IQDKLV
+172 QDKLI
-178 AGDLLMG
+178 AGELLMG
-185 QARPLLALKDKALQ
+185 QARPLLALKDEALQ
-199 VRAAEHILEEHL
+199 VKASEHILAEHL

-219 VRRLLDDQPISTH
+219 VRCLLDNPAYLDAEAGGPEDETAEAQETQEAQQDAFYQDAVGRLNEYLGTKVRIRPGKKKNRIEIEFYSEDDLERLLELLE
-232 ARAGQRMSRKR
+232 GQKDS
-243 YRKHRRMPSIR
+243 HPT
-254 MPQAASTSTSA
+254 PPEHF
-265 RKSASVPARRRA
+265 SV
-277 ASRSS
+277 
-282 SIQKMTSS
+282 
-290 ACSNFSPR
+290 
-298 AAPIAMPIRPITSL
+298 
-312 FDLDVT
+312 
-318 VSRET
+318 
-323 SSRPHVSYKG
+323 
-333 VFNRQWTFRKS
+333 
-344 RNLP
+344 